1 MAKSHNRH
9 IKQTTESKTAKKKL
23 NKKTKI
29 QKTKNTVTQN
39 LKQLNVQKNR
49 QTNSGTDQHFEH
61 INVLKILADQH

>member
-9 IKQTTESKTAKKKL
+9 IKQTTESKTAKKL

-39 LKQLNVQKNR
+39 LKQFNVQKADR
-49 QTNSGTDQHFEH
+49 QTDGRTN
-61 INVLKILADQH
+61 ILNTQMF

>member
-9 IKQTTESKTAKKKL
+9 IKQTTESKTAKKL

-29 QKTKNTVTQN
+29 QKPKNTVTPN

-61 INVLKILADQH
+61 IDVLKILADQH